1 MTVRSPTLACLLGG
15 AIGDAL
21 GAPIEFLS
29 LDQIRARFGPAGIT
43 GYTQLDHGIAR
54 FTDDTQMTLFTAEG
68 FLLALP
74 NADPIPTVHRAYRA
88 WLQTQSGRFD
98 PSRKVLEG
106 RLLALPEMWALRAP
120 GNTCLSALRSGTIG
134 SMSQPLNDS
143 KGCGGIMR
151 AAPAGL
157 LFEPQVA
164 FEMGCR
170 LAALTHGHPTGY
182 LSAGFFACLVSALLR
197 GSDLPAAIRMAQL
210 LLLGH
215 TGREETA
222 AAVQAALQLAADS
235 SVTPS
240 PEAVE
245 RLGGAWVGEEA
256 LAISLYCALVHP
268 TDFRAAVLLS
278 VNHSGDSDST
288 GAITGNL
295 LGAALGMSAIPP
307 EWIEPIE
314 LRAEIERL
322 AVDIE
327 KAASPR

>member
-1 MTVRSPTLACLLGG
+1 
-15 AIGDAL
+15 
-21 GAPIEFLS
+21 
-29 LDQIRARFGPAGIT
+29 
-43 GYTQLDHGIAR
+43 
-54 FTDDTQMTLFTAEG
+54 MTLFTAEG

-120 GNTCLSALRSGTIG
+120 GNTCLSALRSGAIG

-197 GSDLPAAIRMAQL
+197 GSDLPAAIRLAQL

-222 AAVQAALQLAADS
+222 AAVQAALNWLPIPLSLPRPKPWNAWAVPG
-235 SVTPS
+235 SVKKPWPS
-240 PEAVE
+240 PSTAPWSTPPISAPPCFF
-245 RLGGAWVGEEA
+245 RSTTP
-256 LAISLYCALVHP
+256 AIP
-268 TDFRAAVLLS
+268 TR
-278 VNHSGDSDST
+278 T

>member
-1 MTVRSPTLACLLGG
+1 MTIHSPHLACLLGG

-21 GAPIEFLS
+21 GAPVEFLS
-29 LDQIRARFGPAGIT
+29 LAQIRARFGPAGIT
-43 GYTQLDHGIAR
+43 GYAQLDNGIAR

-68 FLLALP
+68 FLLAQP
-74 NADPIPTVHRAYRA
+74 KADPIPAVHRAYRA

-120 GNTCLSALRSGTIG
+120 GATCLSALRSSRVGTVAE
-134 SMSQPLNDS
+134 PLNDS

-157 LFEPQVA
+157 LYEPQTA
-164 FEMGCR
+164 FDMGCR
-170 LAALTHGHPTGY
+170 LAALTHGHPSGY

-197 GSDLPAAIRMAQL
+197 GSDLPAAIRLAQL
-210 LLLGH
+210 LLLGR
-215 TGREETA
+215 TGAEETA
-222 AAVQAALQLAADS
+222 AAVQAAIQLAADPA
-235 SVTPS
+235 TPPS

-245 RLGGAWVGEEA
+245 RLGAAWVGEEA
-256 LAISLYCALVHP
+256 LAISLYCALAHP
-268 TDFRAAVLLS
+268 SDFRAALLLA

-295 LGAALGMSAIPP
+295 QGAALGMAAIPP
-307 EWIEPIE
+307 EWIAPIE

-322 AVDIE
+322 AGE
-327 KAASPR
+327 TQQRAN